1 MTTSM
6 TSHVPLWLLLFLTL
20 GFSSCRPEKHSID
33 SARVSAPAYLS
44 TPTERR
50 DYIISHYWKRGLSP
64 QATQSE
70 VDNLVLDFCGFLSG
84 ASTAT
89 IRPALIRSLEQC
101 PDEQLPVLLASY
113 RSILANPKS
122 HLRDEDSYKIILHW
136 LIRTTRLD
144 PSLRAEVQQEYVR
157 IETQQRGT
165 QH

>member
-1 MTTSM
+1 MITSM

-64 QATQSE
+64 QATKSE
-70 VDNLVLDFCGFLSG
+70 VDGLVLDFCGFLSG

-144 PSLRAEVQQEYVR
+144 PSLRAEAQQEYVR

>member
-1 MTTSM
+1 M
-6 TSHVPLWLLLFLTL
+6 TSRIVLGLLTL
-20 GFSSCRPEKHSID
+20 ITLVLSSCRPEKRSTD
-33 SARVSAPAYLS
+33 SARVSVPAYLS

-64 QATQSE
+64 QATKGE
-70 VDNLVLDFCGFLSG
+70 VDGLVLDFCGFLSG
-84 ASTAT
+84 ASTA
-89 IRPALIRSLEQC
+89 ALVRSLEQC
-101 PDEQLPVLLASY
+101 PDEQLSLLLASY

-144 PSLRAEVQQEYVR
+144 PSLRAEAQQEYVR

>member
-1 MTTSM
+1 M
-6 TSHVPLWLLLFLTL
+6 TSRIVLGLLTL
-20 GFSSCRPEKHSID
+20 ITLVLSSCRPEKRSTD
-33 SARVSAPAYLS
+33 SARVSVPAYLS

-64 QATQSE
+64 QATKSE
-70 VDNLVLDFCGFLSG
+70 VDGLVLDFCGFLSG

-89 IRPALIRSLEQC
+89 IRPALVRSLEQC
-101 PDEQLPVLLASY
+101 PDEQLPLLLASY
-113 RSILANPKS
+113 RSILTNPKS

-144 PSLRAEVQQEYVR
+144 PSLRAEAQQEYVR

>member
-1 MTTSM
+1 M

-20 GFSSCRPEKHSID
+20 GFSSCRPEKRSID

-64 QATQSE
+64 QATKSE

-101 PDEQLPVLLASY
+101 PDEQLPVLLTSY

-144 PSLRAEVQQEYVR
+144 PGLRAEAQQEYVR
-157 IETQQRGT
+157 IVSQQRGT

>member
-1 MTTSM
+1 M
-6 TSHVPLWLLLFLTL
+6 TSRTVLGLLTL
-20 GFSSCRPEKHSID
+20 ITLVLSSCRPEKRSTD

-50 DYIISHYWKRGLSP
+50 DYWKRGLSP

-144 PSLRAEVQQEYVR
+144 PSLRAEAQQEYVR